1 MSPLTLEELHP
12 GTDHE
17 RVVLC
22 RDAEAG
28 YRAVI
33 AIHSTVAG
41 PAVGGTRLWS
51 YPREADA
58 VTDALRLSRGMT
70 YKNVLAGLPLGGGKA
85 VILAGAGTPDGAG
98 REAMLRAHGRAI
110 ERLGGQF
117 STAEDVGTNP
127 ADMAVLRRETRHVAG
142 LPDGS
147 GGSGDPSPRT
157 AHGVVRAIRAA
168 ALHRWGSDELAGRTV
183 TIQGCGNV
191 GYHLA
196 VELSAMGVRLRVCDV
211 DPGRVLR
218 VTTATGAESLPPDE
232 IFSAEADLFAPCA
245 LGGILDE
252 ETVPRLRVEIVA
264 GAANNQLRDSGD
276 GDRLRARGILYAPDY
291 VVNAGGVIGGAPEL
305 LGWSEDETPARID
318 GIYDTLL
325 AVLRRAEAEGVSPH
339 TAADRLAEERL
350 SSMRCNREI
359 RATRGDRE

>member
-1 MSPLTLEELHP
+1 LSPLTLEELHP

-17 RVVLC
+17 RVVFC
-22 RDAEAG
+22 RDPEAG

-41 PAVGGTRLWS
+41 PAVGGTRLWA
-51 YPREADA
+51 YPCEADA

-70 YKNVLAGLPLGGGKA
+70 YKNALAGLPLGGGKA
-85 VILAGAGTPDGAG
+85 VILAGEGTAAGAG

-110 ERLGGQF
+110 ERLGGLF
-117 STAEDVGTNP
+117 RTAEDVGTSP

-157 AHGVVRAIRAA
+157 AHGVVRAMMAA

-183 TIQGCGNV
+183 AIQGCGNV

-196 VELSAMGVRLRVCDV
+196 VELSRMGVRLRVCDV
-211 DPGRVLR
+211 DPERVLR
-218 VTTATGAESLPPDE
+218 VTAATGAEGLAPDR
-232 IFSAEADLFAPCA
+232 IFGVEADLFAPCA
-245 LGGILDE
+245 LGGVLNE
-252 ETVPRLRVEIVA
+252 ETIPRLRVEIVA

-305 LGWSEDETPARID
+305 LGWRDDEAAARIE
-318 GIYDTLL
+318 GIYGTLL
-325 AVLRRAEAEGVSPH
+325 AVLRLAAASGVSPH
-339 TAADRLAEERL
+339 AAADRLAEERL
-350 SSMRCNREI
+350 ADLRSRSH
-359 RATRGDRE
+359 RGDRE